1 MKIKY
6 FIRGLGMGILVTAV
20 VLGISGQSDMSDE
33 DIILRAKNLG
43 MVFQEDIT
51 DDAEKPDIVQ
61 TPKPTEEATGV
72 PKEAASARHEAE
84 EVTPEAIN
92 TNKPAENP
100 APKTISFTIERGDWS
115 RMVSEKLQKLGVIKD
130 SKEFDKYLVDNG
142 YANKIKVGDFSVEK
156 GADFSEIA
164 KIITQ

>member
-1 MKIKY
+1 
-6 FIRGLGMGILVTAV
+6 MGILVTAV

-51 DDAEKPDIVQ
+51 DDAEKPDIVK

-72 PKEAASARHEAE
+72 PKEAASARPEAE

-100 APKTISFTIERGDWS
+100 APKILFSGFAPPLRGIC
-115 RMVSEKLQKLGVIKD
+115 RVR
-130 SKEFDKYLVDNG
+130 
-142 YANKIKVGDFSVEK
+142 AGDLPCKNDLSML
-156 GADFSEIA
+156 
-164 KIITQ
+164 

>member
-1 MKIKY
+1 
-6 FIRGLGMGILVTAV
+6 MGILVTAV

-43 MVFQEDIT
+43 MVFQEDIAHET
-51 DDAEKPDIVQ
+51 EKPDLVQ
-61 TPKPTEEATGV
+61 TPNPTEEATGV
-72 PKEAASARHEAE
+72 PKETASARP
-84 EVTPEAIN
+84 EVEDVTSEPIN
-92 TNKPAENP
+92 TNKPAVTPVAE
-100 APKTISFTIERGDWS
+100 TISFTIERGDWS

-156 GADFSEIA
+156 GAEFSEIA